1 MRKKTRVAATPLG
14 DAVLCIPEQQLI
26 MLQTTPH
33 VSQSDVQDMVFQGLW
48 ALREKQLRGAEWL
61 AFSATECTHWSGKS
75 LWLGFSESVPL
86 PLVDAF
92 QGILEKSGLEV
103 EREMGFA
110 LRNELI
116 PFARLSGDGLELL
129 APAALAGDTSNKRT
143 VKRGSVEPIVRA
155 FRWAPSA
162 A

>member
-1 MRKKTRVAATPLG
+1 MRKKTRVAATPLADG
-14 DAVLCIPEQQLI
+14 VLCIPEQEILI
-26 MLQTTPH
+26 LQTTPN
-33 VSQSDVQDMVFQGLW
+33 VSHSDLQDMVFQGLW
-48 ALREKQLRGAEWL
+48 ALREKQSPAAEWL

-75 LWLGFSESVPL
+75 LWLGFSQSVPM

-116 PFARLSGDGLELL
+116 AFARLSVDGLELL
-129 APAALAGDTSNKRT
+129 VPAALAGDPGTKRT
-143 VKRGSVEPIVRA
+143 VRRGSVEAVVRPY
-155 FRWAPSA
+155 RCGT
-162 A
+162 